1 MFVCVT
7 ERAWT
12 SFYRTCSGDVISH
25 FTSPVPARHSLAR
38 RLSIPWTS
46 QTTPLTWSC
55 IYMQVV
61 RMRTRARKK
70 RTHLGTHVHNYPHVL
85 LYTHNYLQIFP
96 PIYWQI
102 YANREK
108 ILVFKWN
115 SLIVKKISIPGI
127 KAVASLLS
135 NIDFY

>member
-7 ERAWT
+7 ECAWT
-12 SFYRTCSGDVISH
+12 SFYRTYNGDVTSH
-25 FTSPVPARHSLAR
+25 FTSTVAARRSLAR
-38 RLSIPWTS
+38 HCKAEHSVDFTNHSLDMTVYLHASGEDENARA
-46 QTTPLTWSC
+46 QTN
-55 IYMQVV
+55 
-61 RMRTRARKK
+61 
-70 RTHLGTHVHNYPHVL
+70 THLGTHVHNYPHVL

-102 YANREK
+102 YANMEK

-115 SLIVKKISIPGI
+115 SLIVKKIGCVP
-127 KAVASLLS
+127 SLLS